1 LNDKIAG
8 ETMNTGPNTG
18 KNRKKVL
25 IVGRMPEAGIA
36 VLKARDD
43 VDYEILTNDTVPSLH
58 PKLADANAVTLGAT
72 PFRQAELD
80 AAPGMMVVARLG
92 VGFDAVE
99 IPALNK
105 RKIPLMTTGTA
116 NSVSVAEHAMYMLLA
131 SARLVKKYDRFV
143 REKGWLERLS
153 DLPADLSGK
162 KILVVGIG
170 RIGSRTVKR
179 CVAFDMEV
187 FVLDPNVS
195 AADIEKAGAAK
206 VTDLKAILPKVDFV
220 SVHCPKSPETVD
232 MFNTETLGLMKPE
245 AFLVNTARGGIVNED
260 ALFEALSTRK
270 LRGAGLDVLDKEPP
284 DPANKLFTLE
294 NVIFSPHMAGVT
306 KEASDRMAVTAI
318 ENILSVFDGRPN
330 ASNVVNKEVLG

>member
-1 LNDKIAG
+1 M
-8 ETMNTGPNTG
+8 TTGANNTG

-25 IVGRMPEAGIA
+25 IVGRMPQAGLD
-36 VLKARDD
+36 VLKKRDD
-43 VDYEILTNDTVPSLH
+43 VDFEVLADDSPASLAAAL
-58 PKLADANAVTLGAT
+58 KDANAVTLGAT

-92 VGFDAVE
+92 VGYDAVE

-105 RKIPLMTTGTA
+105 RKVPLMTTGIA

-131 SARLVKKYDRFV
+131 SARLTKKYDRFV
-143 REKGWLERLS
+143 REGGWGERLA

-162 KILVVGIG
+162 SILVVGMG

-179 CVAFDMEV
+179 CAAFEMDV
-187 FVLDPNVS
+187 FVLDPNI
-195 AADIEKAGAAK
+195 AEAEIRKAGATK
-206 VTDLKAILPKVDFV
+206 VVDLRAILPKVDFV
-220 SVHCPKSPETVD
+220 SVHCPKAPETID
-232 MFNTETLGLMKPE
+232 MFNAETLGLMKPE

-260 ALFEALSTRK
+260 ALYKALSTGK

-284 DPANKLFTLE
+284 DPANKLFGLE

-330 ASNVVNKEVLG
+330 AANVVNKEVLG

>member
-1 LNDKIAG
+1 
-8 ETMNTGPNTG
+8 MNTG

-25 IVGRMPEAGIA
+25 IVGRMPQAGID
-36 VLKARDD
+36 VLKKRDD
-43 VDYEILTNDTVPSLH
+43 VDFEILTNDSVASLH
-58 PKLADANAVTLGAT
+58 PKLKDAHAVTLGGTA
-72 PFRQAELD
+72 FRQAELD

-99 IPALNK
+99 VPALNK
-105 RKIPLMTTGTA
+105 RKIPLMTTGIA

-131 SARLVKKYDRFV
+131 SARLTKKMDQMV
-143 REKGWLERLS
+143 RTNTWGQRLA
-153 DLPADLSGK
+153 DLPADLAGK
-162 KILVVGIG
+162 SILVVGMG

-179 CVAFDMEV
+179 SVAFEMDV
-187 FVLDPNVS
+187 FVIDPNIS
-195 AADIEKAGAAK
+195 EAEIKKAGATK

-220 SVHCPKSPETVD
+220 SVHCPKAPETIN
-232 MFNTETLGLMKPE
+232 MFNKETLGLMKPD
-245 AFLVNTARGGIVNED
+245 AFLVNTARGGIINED
-260 ALFEALSTRK
+260 ALYDALKSGK

-284 DPANKLFTLE
+284 DPTNKLFSLD

-330 ASNVVNKEVLG
+330 AAHCVNKEVLG

>member
-1 LNDKIAG
+1 
-8 ETMNTGPNTG
+8 MNMGPNTG

-43 VDYEILTNDTVPSLH
+43 VDYEILTDDTVPSLH

-80 AAPGMMVVARLG
+80 VAPGMMVVARLG

-143 REKGWLERLS
+143 REKGWGQRLS

-162 KILVVGIG
+162 SILVVGMG

-187 FVLDPNVS
+187 SVLDPHIS
-195 AADIEKAGAAK
+195 AADIEKAGATK
-206 VTDLKAILPKVDFV
+206 VTDLKAILPRVDFV
-220 SVHCPKSPETVD
+220 SIHCPKAPETINL
-232 MFNTETLGLMKPE
+232 FNKETLGLMKPE

-260 ALFEALSTRK
+260 ALFEALSTGK

-318 ENILSVFDGRPN
+318 ENILSVFDGKPN
-330 ASNVVNKEVLG
+330 AANCVNKEVLG

>member
-1 LNDKIAG
+1 M
-8 ETMNTGPNTG
+8 TTGPATG

-25 IVGRMPEAGIA
+25 IVGRMPQAGID
-36 VLKARDD
+36 VLKKRDD
-43 VDYEILTNDTVPSLH
+43 VDFEILTDDTAPSLH
-58 PKLADANAVTLGAT
+58 PRLRDANAVTLGAT

-80 AAPGMMVVARLG
+80 AAPAMMVVARLG

-105 RKIPLMTTGTA
+105 RRIPLMTTGIA

-143 REKGWLERLS
+143 RENAWGQRLS
-153 DLPADLSGK
+153 ELPADLSGK
-162 KILVVGIG
+162 SILVVGMG

-179 CVAFDMEV
+179 CVAFEMDV
-187 FVLDPNVS
+187 FVLDPNLPE
-195 AADIEKAGAAK
+195 ADIRKAGATK

-220 SVHCPKSPETVD
+220 SIHCPKSPETVN
-232 MFNTETLGLMKPE
+232 MFDAGTIGLMKPT

-260 ALFEALSTRK
+260 ALYDALSSGR
-270 LRGAGLDVLDKEPP
+270 LRGAGLDVLDREPP
-284 DPANKLFTLE
+284 DPKNRLFGLE

-306 KEASDRMAVTAI
+306 QEASDRMAVTAI

-330 ASNVVNKEVLG
+330 AANVVNKEVLS

>member
-1 LNDKIAG
+1 
-8 ETMNTGPNTG
+8 MNTGPNTG

>member
-1 LNDKIAG
+1 
-8 ETMNTGPNTG
+8 MNTGPNTG

-25 IVGRMPEAGIA
+25 IVGRMPEAGID

-43 VDYEILTNDTVPSLH
+43 VDYEILTDDTVPSLH

-105 RKIPLMTTGTA
+105 RKIPLMTTGIA

-143 REKGWLERLS
+143 REKGWGQRLS

-162 KILVVGIG
+162 TILVVGMG

-187 FVLDPNVS
+187 FVLDPNLS
-195 AADIEKAGAAK
+195 EADIQKAGATK

-220 SVHCPKSPETVD
+220 SVHCPKAPETIN
-232 MFNTETLGLMKPE
+232 MFNTETLGLMKPG

-260 ALFEALSTRK
+260 ALYEALSTGK

-318 ENILSVFDGRPN
+318 ENILSVFDGKPN
-330 ASNVVNKEVLG
+330 AANCVNKEVLG

>member
-1 LNDKIAG
+1 MSTA
-8 ETMNTGPNTG
+8 TG

-25 IVGRMPEAGIA
+25 IVGRMPQAGLD
-36 VLKARDD
+36 VLKKRDD
-43 VDYEILTNDTVPSLH
+43 VDFEILADDTVPSLH
-58 PKLADANAVTLGAT
+58 PKLKDAHAVTLGGT
-72 PFRQAELD
+72 PFRQAELT
-80 AAPGMMVVARLG
+80 AAPEMMVVARLG

-99 IPALNK
+99 VPALNK
-105 RKIPLMTTGTA
+105 RKIPLMTTGIA

-143 REKGWLERLS
+143 REGGWGERLA

-162 KILVVGIG
+162 SILVVGMG

-179 CVAFDMEV
+179 CAAFEMDV
-187 FVLDPNVS
+187 FVLDPNIS
-195 AADIEKAGAAK
+195 EAEIKKAGATK

-220 SVHCPKSPETVD
+220 SVHCPKAPETID
-232 MFNTETLGLMKPE
+232 MFNGETLALMKPD
-245 AFLVNTARGGIVNED
+245 AFLVNTARGGIINED
-260 ALFEALSTRK
+260 ALYKALSTGK

-284 DPANKLFTLE
+284 DPANKLFGLE

-330 ASNVVNKEVLG
+330 AAHCVNKEVLG